1 MGDGSMEESVQRA
14 GAHAGEP
21 VRPLEAGAFRLVRL
35 FGIEVYLHFSVAVI
49 FLLVAGSFGRFLTET
64 HADLPGFAIWGF
76 AVLAALLFLASLLLH
91 ELSHSVVA
99 RARNVAVESITLFLF
114 GGIAQM
120 TEEPRSPQDE
130 FLIAA
135 AGPAMSI
142 VLGVAFSV
150 LAMALLPLDFMTD
163 GGTEVDFSKLSAPAT
178 VCLWLSAVNLAL
190 AVFNLLPGFPMDGG
204 RLLRAAIWWR
214 TNDYVLATRR
224 AARMGVYLG
233 WGLIGIAFWQ
243 LLSGLFVNGLWMMLI
258 GWFITQ
264 LARAS
269 ATQVILRQTL
279 NNFDVNA
286 LMRTRFERVAPD
298 VTVHDFVNNYLL
310 RSSQKLWPVGGD
322 GGDRGVVAM
331 DDIDLSAGGDLNRR
345 VGELMR
351 SLSAEQTLQPA
362 TGAEE
367 ALATMAGRTAPIA
380 VVDDGRVVGI
390 LDHADIMRWL
400 AVHQLLGES

>member
-1 MGDGSMEESVQRA
+1 M
-14 GAHAGEP
+14 
-21 VRPLEAGAFRLVRL
+21 
-35 FGIEVYLHFSVAVI
+35 YLHFSVAVI

-99 RARNVAVESITLFLF
+99 RARNVAVERITLFLF

-150 LAMALLPLDFMTD
+150 VAMALLPLDFMTD

-345 VGELMR
+345 VGSIHLMNIDLMLYPVR
-351 SLSAEQTLQPA
+351 LKGQ
-362 TGAEE
+362 
-367 ALATMAGRTAPIA
+367 
-380 VVDDGRVVGI
+380 
-390 LDHADIMRWL
+390 
-400 AVHQLLGES
+400 